1 VLPFS
6 DKLIVSQEAL
16 VRRNHFLAAVLVIFA
31 FISMA
36 FGLDLTG
43 KWTGTSG
50 DGYPLVLTLKGE
62 AAQVSGSMLG
72 ADGKTEYPIKDVKL
86 EGDVL
91 SFTVDT
97 EYQGA
102 PIKLLAKAKVGT
114 DQLEFHVETSDG
126 AWSADAPLKR
136 DVKQ

>member
-1 VLPFS
+1 M
-6 DKLIVSQEAL
+6 
-16 VRRNHFLAAVLVIFA
+16 RRNHFLAAVLLIFA
-31 FISMA
+31 FISLA

-72 ADGKTEYPIKDVKL
+72 ADGKTEFPIKDVKL

-97 EYQGA
+97 DYQGA
-102 PIKLLAKAKVGT
+102 PIKLLAKAKVGA
-114 DQLEFHVETSDG
+114 DQLEFHVGTSDG

-136 DVKQ
+136 EVKQ